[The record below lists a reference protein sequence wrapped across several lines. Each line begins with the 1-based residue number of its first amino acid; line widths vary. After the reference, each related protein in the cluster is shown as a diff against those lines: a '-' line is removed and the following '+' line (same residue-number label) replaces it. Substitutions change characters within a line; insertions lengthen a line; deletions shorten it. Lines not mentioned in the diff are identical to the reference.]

1 MNAIAIIAEY
11 NPFHTGHHYLIQ
23 QVRRQ
28 FPHTPVMIIMSG
40 SFVQRGEPALFD
52 KWHRASWAV
61 QCGADGVVELPALYA
76 LSQAAEF
83 AAGAV
88 RLAAHLGCTH
98 IACGAE
104 SGTAADFYA
113 LAQAACTLTVPVAPA
128 AGQSYGQC
136 LSDILRRQVSPRLA
150 TLLAQPNALLA
161 LEYMKAIL
169 SYAPSMQ
176 LFPVQRQNR
185 HDSDCTTDTYIS
197 ASALRRHITGT
208 GTVSSLLS
216 YIPQAI
222 QQDMQQCICQGQY
235 TDYSRYGDYILY
247 ENRLL
252 EPQSL
257 RRLAAFSEGLE
268 NRWHRCLSQAASWPE
283 ALAAIKTRRYAYSR
297 LCRMGS
303 YTMLHVTQ
311 TDIDAAYAHGPAYA
325 RILALSP
332 AGAAVIKKR
341 KKDFPIITKVKQG
354 QHKLSAYGQML
365 LQYDLRSTDMQA
377 LCFHQAAC
385 RRGLADYYTSPYI
398 RP

>member
-23 QVRRQ
+23 QVRSQ
-28 FPHTPVMIIMSG
+28 FPHTPIMIIMSG

-52 KWHRASWAV
+52 KWHRAAWAV

-76 LSQAAEF
+76 LSHAEGF
-83 AAGAV
+83 ATGAI

-98 IACGAE
+98 AACGVE
-104 SGTAADFYA
+104 SGTDADFHA
-113 LAQAACTLTVPVAPA
+113 LAKAACTLNVPTAPA
-128 AGQSYGQC
+128 NGQSYGQC
-136 LSDILRRQVSPRLA
+136 LSDMLREQVSPRLA
-150 TLLAQPNALLA
+150 AMLTQPNALLA
-161 LEYMKAIL
+161 LEYAKAIRR
-169 SYAPSMQ
+169 YAPSMQ
-176 LFPVQRQNR
+176 LVPVLRQNR

-197 ASALRRHITGT
+197 ASALRRHITDT

-216 YIPQAI
+216 YIPAAI
-222 QQDMQQCICQGQY
+222 QQDMLQCIRQGQY

-252 EPQSL
+252 KPQFL
-257 RRLAAFSEGLE
+257 HTLAAFSEGLE
-268 NRWHRCLSQAASWPE
+268 NRWHRCLSHAASWSE
-283 ALAAIKTRRYAYSR
+283 ALSTLKTRRYAYSR
-297 LCRMGS
+297 LCRMGA
-303 YTMLHVTQ
+303 YTMLHITQ
-311 TDIDAAYAHGPAYA
+311 ADIDAAYTHGPAYA

-354 QHKLSAYGQML
+354 QRKLSAYGQML
-365 LQYDLRSTDMQA
+365 LQYDLQSTDMQA
-377 LCFHQAAC
+377 LCFHQTTC

-398 RP
+398 RL

>member
-11 NPFHTGHHYLIQ
+11 NPFHTGHQYLIQ
-23 QVRRQ
+23 QARSQ
-28 FPHTPVMIIMSG
+28 FPHAPILIIMSG

-52 KWHRASWAV
+52 KWHRAAWAV

-76 LSQAAEF
+76 LSQAEGF

-88 RLAAHLGCTH
+88 RLAAQLGCTH
-98 IACGAE
+98 AACGVE

-113 LAQAACTLTVPVAPA
+113 LAEAACALTVPTAPA

-136 LSDILRRQVSPRLA
+136 VSDMLRQHVSPRLA
-150 TLLAQPNALLA
+150 ALLEQPNALLA
-161 LEYMKAIL
+161 LEYSKAMRR
-169 SYAPSMQ
+169 YAPSMQ
-176 LFPVQRQNR
+176 LLPIQRQNR
-185 HDSDCTTDTYIS
+185 HDSDCMTDVYIS
-197 ASALRRHITGT
+197 ASALRRHITDT
-208 GTVSSLLS
+208 GSVSSLLS
-216 YIPQAI
+216 YVPAAI
-222 QQDMQQCICQGQY
+222 QQDMQQCIAQGRY
-235 TDYSRYGDYILY
+235 TDYTRYADSILY

-268 NRWHRCLSQAASWPE
+268 NRWHRCLSHAASWPE
-283 ALAAIKTRRYAYSR
+283 ALSALKTRRYAYSR
-297 LCRMGS
+297 LCRMGA

-311 TDIDAAYAHGPAYA
+311 ADIDAAYAHGPAYA

-332 AGAAVIKKR
+332 AGAAVVKKIKKV
-341 KKDFPIITKVKQG
+341 FPIITKVKQG
-354 QHKLSAYGQML
+354 QRTLSAYGQML

-377 LCFHQAAC
+377 FCFRQAAC

-398 RP
+398 RV